1 MLYNDNVYGRIEIKE
16 KALIDLINS
25 KAVQRL
31 KGVYQG
37 PSFLLISNP
46 IFGKYKNTRF
56 EHSVGVLILLK
67 KLEATLNE
75 QIAGL
80 LHDISHTVFSH
91 ATDFLFNRHIQHD
104 YHEKFHDKMILKSDI
119 PMILNK
125 HHIDVTEILDEKKF
139 TLLEKELPDL
149 CADRIDY
156 FLRDMIVYDSVIKN
170 NINTIL
176 NSLMKFE
183 NEIIFNNLNTARLF
197 AEKYIEANKL
207 LWCNPYQVVLFKLIS
222 DILKLG
228 LSKGIITREDL
239 FTTDNEVLIKLKNSN
254 DNEINEKLNTIFDL
268 KIIENKKNYDYHLK
282 SKVRCI
288 DPKILI
294 DKKIASLS
302 GIDEHYKKLMNDF
315 VPETSKGFF
324 IKIINSETIG

>member
-1 MLYNDNVYGRIEIKE
+1 MLYNDDVYGRLEIKE
-16 KALIDLINS
+16 KVLIDLINS

-31 KGVYQG
+31 NGIYQG
-37 PSFLLISNP
+37 PSFLLTTNR
-46 IFGKYKNTRF
+46 IFKKYKNTRF

-67 KLEATLNE
+67 KLRAELNE

-91 ATDFLFNRHIQHD
+91 VTDFLFNRHIQHD
-104 YHEKFHDKMILKSDI
+104 YHEKFHDKMILESDI
-119 PMILNK
+119 PMILKK

-170 NINTIL
+170 NVNAIL

-183 NEIIFNNLNTARLF
+183 NEIVFNNLSIARLF

-207 LWCNPYQVVLFKLIS
+207 LWCNSYQVALFKLIS
-222 DILKLG
+222 DTLKLG
-228 LSKGIITREDL
+228 LSKRIITQEDL

-254 DNEINEKLNTIFDL
+254 DNEINEKLSIIFNL

-282 SKVRCI
+282 SKVRCT
-288 DPKILI
+288 DPKILFN
-294 DKKIASLS
+294 KKIASLS
-302 GIDEHYKKLMNDF
+302 GIDEHYKKLMKDF
-315 VPETSKGFF
+315 ISETSKGFF
-324 IKIINSETIG
+324 IKIINS